1 MRRMVMCAAALMVT
15 WLGAVGIAQMEVTTG
30 EDYTKVMQSTAQ
42 AFGAARSALPASAF
56 SDAKARLATAREGFV
71 ALERFWTGKKRDD
84 AIGIVRGVLTQ
95 IDALD
100 KLLAVE
106 TPSRADTLAA
116 AKQIQGACAACH
128 KLYREGDRQT
138 GFRFRAGVL

>member
-1 MRRMVMCAAALMVT
+1 MRRMVMCATALMAI
-15 WLGAVGIAQMEVTTG
+15 WLGAIGIAQMKVTTG
-30 EDYTKVMQSTAQ
+30 EDYAKVMRSTAQ

-56 SDAKARLATAREGFV
+56 SDAKAQLATAREGFV
-71 ALERFWTGKKRDD
+71 ALEGFWTDKKRDD

-95 IDALD
+95 IDTLD
-100 KLLAVE
+100 QLLAME

-128 KLYREGDRQT
+128 KLYREGDNQA